1 MPTKNHSNPLPL
13 RYDLSII
20 ARWIATGAK
29 VLDLG
34 CGSGTLLHHLREYK
48 QVRGTGIE
56 LDEDKAAAAIAKG
69 LTVLQGDINTEIDD
83 YPEGTFDCVILS
95 QTLQQVYEPARLI
108 REMLRIG
115 RRGIVSFPNFS
126 HWHIRL
132 QLLTTGYAPVSK
144 QLPYQWHDT
153 PNIRV
158 ITLKDFRKFVRDVG
172 LRILA
177 EAAINT
183 HAQDRRGRIVKF
195 CPDLLATYGIFMIG
209 G

>member
-1 MPTKNHSNPLPL
+1 MTSLSEPPPL

-20 ARWIATGAK
+20 ADWIVPGAK

-34 CGSGTLLHHLREYK
+34 CGSGSLLHHLREHK
-48 QVRGTGIE
+48 AVRGAGIE
-56 LDEDKAAAAIAKG
+56 LNTEKAAGAIAKG
-69 LTVLQGDINTEIDD
+69 LSILQGDISTEIDD
-83 YPEGTFDCVILS
+83 YPNNSFDCVILS

-108 REMLRIG
+108 RQMLRIG

-126 HWHIRL
+126 HWHIRW
-132 QLLTTGYAPVSK
+132 QLLTTGHAPVSK
-144 QLPYQWHDT
+144 QLPYQWYDT

-158 ITLKDFRKFVRDVG
+158 ITLKDFRKFVAEVD

-183 HAQDRRGRIVKF
+183 HAQDRRGRMIRF
-195 CPDLLATYGIFMIG
+195 FPNLRATYGIFMIG
-209 G
+209 A